1 MLLKIFPTPLMPEH
15 VLTIFTADWVSG
27 LQAWGEPVS
36 FSAPARPIHILFAH
50 PIIDEPLQVLAGH
63 VGEQVQ
69 LVPHGRKAYERFK
82 WSEMTVQFPTHGGQ
96 SNQ

>member
-1 MLLKIFPTPLMPEH
+1 MEDFPDTLNA
-15 VLTIFTADWVSG
+15 VARVKVFTADWVSG
-27 LQAWGEPVS
+27 LQAWGAPVI

-69 LVPHGRKAYERFK
+69 LVPHGRKAYESFRC
-82 WSEMTVQFPTHGGQ
+82 SDMTVQFPTHGGQ

>member
-1 MLLKIFPTPLMPEH
+1 MEDFPDTLNAVARVEA
-15 VLTIFTADWVSG
+15 FTADWVSG
-27 LQAWGEPVS
+27 LQAWGAPVS

-63 VGEQVQ
+63 VGEQVK